1 MSRCKDCD
9 NGFNENGCG
18 MNGVADYRCCYY
30 CEHKSKCE
38 GFCGRLGTIGDYED
52 VARECED
59 FLEE

>member
-30 CEHKSKCE
+30 
-38 GFCGRLGTIGDYED
+38 
-52 VARECED
+52 D
-59 FLEE
+59 FVVV